1 MSSSQTPQ
9 GGITDQQADAIVQQI
24 LAANDLTQAVKHQTF
39 LGSLREQ
46 GGQAVHIFHRSED
59 LSKVDGGT
67 LIPDPRSRLGAY
79 AATRGY
85 PPGTVGDAVHNAI
98 GFIYE
103 VFGTYG
109 EEQIGIV
116 FNAPQAQV
124 LYKDPVDSPS
134 GHKMAQIEYA
144 YWRRVLHEDVTSG
157 GGLLGSAFPTTVR
170 DFLQRYYFKTSTAQ
184 PDPSYVPEPWVPV
197 GP

>member
-1 MSSSQTPQ
+1 MSSSQKPAS
-9 GGITDQQADAIVQQI
+9 GITDQEADAIVQQI
-24 LAANDLTQAVKHQTF
+24 LAANDLRRAGRHQTF
-39 LGSLREQ
+39 LGSLGEQ
-46 GGQAVHIFHRSED
+46 GGQAVHIFHRNED
-59 LSKVDGGT
+59 LSRVDGGT
-67 LIPDPRSRLGAY
+67 LVPDPKSRLGAY

-98 GFIYE
+98 GFIYD

-116 FNAPQAQV
+116 FNAPQAQG

-134 GHKMAQIEYA
+134 GYKMAQIEYA
-144 YWRRVLHEDVTSG
+144 YWRRARHEDSTSG

-170 DFLQRYYFKTSTAQ
+170 DYLQRHYFKTQ
-184 PDPSYVPEPWVPV
+184 DEEDPLVSWLRD
-197 GP
+197 